1 MAIRSKLVMMTCPGR
16 NEAALETFNAFRD
29 VGAPF
34 DLVQRQ
40 AEPPSLRMNGVNY
53 TRALKAMRGHDVL
66 VVEDDVIPANTLPAW
81 IEWIEN
87 HGFTVPVLLYAWQ
100 ARYFDDPEIAAA
112 FDAGGPA
119 PHRMV
124 PLGAIRNWSGTI
136 AVWWPREFHETMLKE
151 ERFFWEAYELEAMDL
166 ELRKYCIERGI
177 TPMVVVPNLVQH
189 RDYPR
194 ITGGGAPHK
203 SNLFDADAMPPKTR
217 QDAPEATRTPHPDP
231 TPPTGES
238 DAPAASDTLNA
249 GNPTPPKRG
258 RTKE

>member
-1 MAIRSKLVMMTCPGR
+1 
-16 NEAALETFNAFRD
+16 
-29 VGAPF
+29 
-34 DLVQRQ
+34 
-40 AEPPSLRMNGVNY
+40 MNGVNY

-66 VVEDDVIPANTLPAW
+66 VVEDDIIPASTLPAW

-87 HGFTVPVLLYAWQ
+87 QGFTVPVLLYAWQ

-119 PHRMV
+119 PHREWC
-124 PLGAIRNWSGTI
+124 PSAQSATGLARI

-177 TPMVVVPNLVQH
+177 TPVVVVPNLVQH

-203 SNLFDADAMPPKTR
+203 SNLFDADAMPPKTAS
-217 QDAPEATRTPHPDP
+217 APEATRHAAPRPDTPYRRI
-231 TPPTGES
+231 GR
-238 DAPAASDTLNA
+238 AS
-249 GNPTPPKRG
+249 RV
-258 RTKE
+258 

>member
-16 NEAALETFNAFRD
+16 SEAALETFNAFKD

-66 VVEDDVIPANTLPAW
+66 VVEDDITPANTIAAW

-87 HGFTVPVLLYAWQ
+87 QGFTVPVLLYSWQ
-100 ARYFDDPEIAAA
+100 ARYFDDPEVAAA

-119 PHRMV
+119 PQRVV
-124 PLGAIRNWSGTI
+124 PLGAMRNWSGTI
-136 AVWWPREFHETMLKE
+136 AVWWPREFHEKMIAE
-151 ERFFWEAYELEAMDL
+151 ERFFWEAYELDAMDL
-166 ELRKYCIERGI
+166 ELRRYCLERGI
-177 TPMVVVPNLVQH
+177 TPLIVVPNLVQH
-189 RDYPR
+189 RDYAR

-203 SNLFDADAMPPKTR
+203 SNLFDADAMPPERR
-217 QDAPEATRTPHPDP
+217 QDAPQRTASAEPNP
-231 TPPTGES
+231 TPTTSET
-238 DAPAASDTLNA
+238 DAPRASDTLTT
-249 GNPTPPKRG
+249 GNLTPLKRG

>member
-1 MAIRSKLVMMTCPGR
+1 VGYRTKVVMMTCPGR

-34 DLVQRQ
+34 DLVHRQ
-40 AEPPSLRMNGVNY
+40 SEAPSLRMNGVNY

-66 VVEDDVIPANTLPAW
+66 VVEDDIVPANTLAAW

-87 HGFTVPVLLYAWQ
+87 QGFTVPVLLYAWQ

-119 PHRMV
+119 PHRV
-124 PLGAIRNWSGTI
+124 VRLGALRNWSGTQ
-136 AVWWPREFHETMLKE
+136 AVWWPREFHETMMRE
-151 ERFFWEAYELEAMDL
+151 ERFFWEAYELDAMDL

-177 TPMVVVPNLVQH
+177 TPLVVVPNLVQH
-189 RDYPR
+189 RDYAR

-203 SNLFDADAMPPKTR
+203 TRLFDADAMPPTAP
-217 QDAPEATRTPHPDP
+217 QDAPQDTPTHVSAP
-231 TPPTGES
+231 TPTNAKS
-238 DAPAASDTLNA
+238 DAPSASDTLA
-249 GNPTPPKRG
+249 TGNPTPRKRG